1 MSEAIAAPDIPAFL
15 DRRPLVYTYT
25 ILNNY
30 RNVCPHQMFRRY
42 IARDQPYV
50 ETPEMKWGNQ
60 VHSAFE
66 FRIGSG
72 KPLPDGMQQWE
83 KFAAP
88 FDSFAS
94 AKARA
99 AGKPRTISVEQK
111 LAITKDAQPCDYWAK
126 DVWLRGKLDLTAIEG
141 DTAYMADWKTG
152 GSKYEDPFELEVGA
166 VLLKLNKKHLTKI
179 VGNYVWLKEERL
191 GQRYDL
197 SAFRQTWDE
206 INRIV
211 ALIERDRS
219 AEGGFEKRKSGLC
232 GWCSVSDCENHYVAK
247 K

>member
-1 MSEAIAAPDIPAFL
+1 MNEAVADPAIPTFL

-25 ILNNY
+25 ILNAY

-42 IARDQPYV
+42 IARDQQYV

-66 FRIGSG
+66 FRIGAG

-88 FDSFAS
+88 FDPGV
-94 AKARA
+94 R
-99 AGKPRTISVEQK
+99 PRPNTDSVKVEQK

-126 DVWLRGKLDLTAIEG
+126 DVWLRGKLDLTVIEG
-141 DTAYMADWKTG
+141 ERAYMGDWKTG
-152 GSKYEDPFELEVGA
+152 KSSYEDPFELEVGA
-166 VLLKLNKKHLTKI
+166 VLLKLNKKRLTKV
-179 VGNYVWLKEERL
+179 VGNYVWLKEDRV

-197 SAFRQTWDE
+197 SDFRKTWTE
-206 INRIV
+206 ITRI
-211 ALIERDRS
+211 AGLIEADKVS
-219 AEGGFEKRKSGLC
+219 GEFEKRKSGLC
-232 GWCSVSDCENHYVAK
+232 GWCSVEDCENWRPRT
-247 K
+247 